1 MDVDFSSMLSRVQL
15 QPNKPETCPMA
26 KPGERCRHGW
36 HELESGAK
44 PCPLERYR
52 SERKRLAQ
60 ELALCGYGEARDEM
74 KDPIGPALFKSVDPK
89 RDAATLGAEGVK
101 ELRSVLERLDALRL
115 AALHKPDHADYR
127 RGQCNIALIGS
138 TGTAKTMLN
147 FALYFA
153 WLRRGL
159 SCHWLEQGELIRQA
173 KNLASG
179 IEGLPESAQ
188 SWLASIKRYK
198 ILFLSDLAAQ
208 KADKSTEAG
217 TSPLANLLL
226 SLLSS
231 FSGRVVFDSNL
242 GDDKLRM
249 HPDMGPR
256 IVSRLFADRGG
267 SPCEVL
273 TLWGADQ
280 RQHLL
285 RSEKR

>member
-15 QPNKPETCPMA
+15 QPDKPETCPMA
-26 KPGERCRHGW
+26 KAGERCRHGW

-52 SERKRLAQ
+52 SERKRLSQ
-60 ELALCGYGEARDEM
+60 ELALCGYGLERDEM
-74 KDPIGPALFKSVDPK
+74 SDPIGPALFKSIDPN
-89 RDAATLGAEGVK
+89 RDAATLGKEGVK
-101 ELRSVLERLDALRL
+101 ELKAVLVRLDYLRL
-115 AALHKPDHADYR
+115 AALRPPDHEDHF
-127 RGQCNIALIGS
+127 RGMCNIALIGD
-138 TGTAKTMLN
+138 TGTAKTMMG

-159 SCHWLEQGELIRQA
+159 SCHWIEQGELIRQA

-226 SLLSS
+226 TLLSS

-242 GDDKLRM
+242 DSDKLRA
-249 HPDMGPR
+249 HPDMGAR

-273 TLWGADQ
+273 TLSGADQ

>member
-1 MDVDFSSMLSRVQL
+1 METDFCGLLSRVQ
-15 QPNKPETCPMA
+15 QMPNAPETCPA
-26 KPGERCRHGW
+26 VKPGERCRNGW
-36 HELESGAK
+36 HELASGVR
-44 PCPLERYR
+44 PCPMERYR
-52 SERKRLAQ
+52 SERKRLVQ
-60 ELALCGYGEARDEM
+60 ELALCGYGPERDEM
-74 KDPIGPALFKSVDPK
+74 ADDVGRVLFKSVDPR
-89 RDAATLGAEGVK
+89 RDAATLGAAGVK
-101 ELRSVLERLDALRL
+101 ELRSVLLRVGEL
-115 AALHKPDHADYR
+115 KQEGAAGR
-127 RGQCNIALIGS
+127 CNIALIGS

-153 WLRRGL
+153 WLRLGM

-188 SWLASIKRYK
+188 SWLASIRRYK

-242 GDDKLRM
+242 DSDKLRA
-249 HPDMGPR
+249 HPDMGAR

-273 TLWGADQ
+273 TLSGADQ

>member
-1 MDVDFSSMLSRVQL
+1 M
-15 QPNKPETCPMA
+15 
-26 KPGERCRHGW
+26 
-36 HELESGAK
+36 
-44 PCPLERYR
+44 ERYR

-74 KDPIGPALFKSVDPK
+74 KDPVGPALFKSVDPK
-89 RDAATLGAEGVK
+89 RDAVTLGAEGVK
-101 ELRSVLERLDALRL
+101 ELRAVLERLDALRL
-115 AALHKPDHADYR
+115 AALHKPDHTDYR

-208 KADKSTEAG
+208 KADKSTEPG

-226 SLLSS
+226 SLLSG

-242 GDDKLRM
+242 DSDKLRA
-249 HPDMGPR
+249 HPDMGAR

-267 SPCEVL
+267 AACEVL
-273 TLWGADQ
+273 TLSGADQ

-285 RSEKR
+285 RSKAR

>member
-1 MDVDFSSMLSRVQL
+1 V
-15 QPNKPETCPMA
+15 
-26 KPGERCRHGW
+26 
-36 HELESGAK
+36 
-44 PCPLERYR
+44 
-52 SERKRLAQ
+52 Q
-60 ELALCGYGEARDEM
+60 ELALCGYGPERDEM
-74 KDPIGPALFKSVDPK
+74 ADDIGRSLFKSVDPK
-89 RDAATLGAEGVK
+89 RDAATLGTAGVK
-101 ELRSVLERLDALRL
+101 ELRSVLLRVGEL
-115 AALHKPDHADYR
+115 KQEGAAGR
-127 RGQCNIALIGS
+127 CNIALIGS

-153 WLRRGL
+153 WLRLGL

-188 SWLASIKRYK
+188 SWLASIRRYK

-208 KADKSTEAG
+208 KADKSSEPG

-231 FSGRVVFDSNL
+231 FAGRVVFDSNL
-242 GDDKLRM
+242 PDDKLRI
-249 HPDMGPR
+249 HPDIGPR

-267 SPCEVL
+267 FPCEVL

-280 RQHLL
+280 RQHLM

>member
-1 MDVDFSSMLSRVQL
+1 MDADFSGLLSRVQPL
-15 QPNKPETCPMA
+15 PDAQETCPA
-26 KPGERCRHGW
+26 VKPGERCRNGW
-36 HELESGAK
+36 HELDSGVR
-44 PCPLERYR
+44 PCPMERYR

-74 KDPIGPALFKSVDPK
+74 VEDIGTVLFRSVDPK
-89 RDAATLGAEGVK
+89 RDAATLGGEGVK
-101 ELRSVLERLDALRL
+101 ELRGVLRRVGELKQEG
-115 AALHKPDHADYR
+115 AAGR
-127 RGQCNIALIGS
+127 CNVALIGS

-153 WLRRGL
+153 WLRLGM

-179 IEGLPESAQ
+179 IDGLPESAQ

-208 KADKSTEAG
+208 KADKSTEPG

-242 GDDKLRM
+242 NDLDLRK
-249 HPDMGPR
+249 HPDIGVR

-285 RSEKR
+285 RSEK

>member
-1 MDVDFSSMLSRVQL
+1 MDADFHGLLSNVTTL
-15 QPNKPETCPMA
+15 PDSPETCPA
-26 KPGERCRHGW
+26 VKPGERCRHGW
-36 HELESGAK
+36 HELAVGVR
-44 PCPLERYR
+44 PCPMERYR

-74 KDPIGPALFKSVDPK
+74 KDPVGPALFRSVDPK

-101 ELRSVLERLDALRL
+101 ELRAVLERLDALRL

-208 KADKSTEAG
+208 KADKSTEPG

-226 SLLSS
+226 TLLSS

-242 GDDKLRM
+242 NDLDLRK
-249 HPDMGPR
+249 HPDIGVR

>member
-1 MDVDFSSMLSRVQL
+1 MDVDFSGILSRVKL
-15 QPNKPETCPMA
+15 QPDKPETCPMA

-36 HELESGAK
+36 HERDRGAS
-44 PCPLERYR
+44 PCPLGRYR
-52 SERKRLAQ
+52 SERVRLTN
-60 ELALCGYGEARDEM
+60 ELALCGYGPKETDE
-74 KDPIGPALFKSVDPK
+74 IGPWLFRRVDPK
-89 RDAATLGAEGVK
+89 RDAATLGPSGVADLRAVLKRWGEIRKASAEGPQHV
-101 ELRSVLERLDALRL
+101 
-115 AALHKPDHADYR
+115 
-127 RGQCNIALIGS
+127 ALIGG

-147 FALYFA
+147 LSLYFA
-153 WLRRGL
+153 WLHDGA
-159 SCHWLEQGELIRQA
+159 SCHWIEQGELIRHA

-188 SWLASIKRYK
+188 SWLSSIKRYK

-242 GDDKLRM
+242 DSDKLRA
-249 HPDMGPR
+249 HPDMGAR

-267 SPCEVL
+267 KPCEVL
-273 TLWGADQ
+273 KLSGADQ

>member
-1 MDVDFSSMLSRVQL
+1 MDADFHGLLSGVTTL
-15 QPNKPETCPMA
+15 PDSPETCPA
-26 KPGERCRHGW
+26 IKPGERCRNGW
-36 HELESGAK
+36 HELASWVR
-44 PCPLERYR
+44 PCPMERYR
-52 SERKRLAQ
+52 SERKRLVQ
-60 ELALCGYGEARDEM
+60 ELALCGYGPERDEM
-74 KDPIGPALFKSVDPK
+74 ADDIGRVLFKSVDPK
-89 RDAATLGAEGVK
+89 RDAATLGTAGVK
-101 ELRSVLERLDALRL
+101 ELRSVLLRVGEL
-115 AALHKPDHADYR
+115 KQEGAAGR
-127 RGQCNIALIGS
+127 CNIALIGS

-153 WLRRGL
+153 WLRLGM

-188 SWLASIKRYK
+188 SWLASIRRYK

-208 KADKSTEAG
+208 KADKSSEPG

-242 GDDKLRM
+242 NNLDLRK
-249 HPDMGPR
+249 HPDIGPR

-280 RQHLL
+280 RQHLM

>member
-1 MDVDFSSMLSRVQL
+1 MQL
-15 QPNKPETCPMA
+15 QPDRPETCPMA
-26 KPGERCRHGW
+26 KAGERCRHGW

-52 SERKRLAQ
+52 SERKRLSQ
-60 ELALCGYGEARDEM
+60 ELALCGYGLERDEM
-74 KDPIGPALFKSVDPK
+74 IDPIGPALFKSIDPN

-101 ELRSVLERLDALRL
+101 ELRAVLERLDALRL
-115 AALHKPDHADYR
+115 AALHKPDHKDYR
-127 RGQCNIALIGS
+127 KGQCNIALIGS

-188 SWLASIKRYK
+188 SWLSSIKRYK

-208 KADKSTEAG
+208 KADKSTEPG

-226 SLLSS
+226 TLLSS

-242 GDDKLRM
+242 KALDLRK
-249 HPDMGPR
+249 HPDIGVR

-267 SPCEVL
+267 SPCEVM

-285 RSEKR
+285 RSKKHNAS

>member
-1 MDVDFSSMLSRVQL
+1 MDVDFSSLLSRVQTL
-15 QPNKPETCPMA
+15 PDSPETCPA
-26 KPGERCRHGW
+26 VKPGERCRNGW
-36 HELESGAK
+36 HELASGVK
-44 PCPLERYR
+44 LCPMERYR

-60 ELALCGYGEARDEM
+60 ELALCGYSEARDEIR
-74 KDPIGPALFKSVDPK
+74 DDIGTVLFRSVDPK

-101 ELRSVLERLDALRL
+101 ELRGVLRRVGELKQEGAAGRCNVALL
-115 AALHKPDHADYR
+115 
-127 RGQCNIALIGS
+127 GS

-226 SLLSS
+226 TLLSS

-242 GDDKLRM
+242 NDLDLRK
-249 HPDMGPR
+249 HPDIGVR

-267 SPCEVL
+267 SPCEVM

-285 RSEKR
+285 RGKAR

>member
-1 MDVDFSSMLSRVQL
+1 MDVDFEALLSRVQL
-15 QPNKPETCPMA
+15 QPDKPETCPMA
-26 KPGERCRHGW
+26 KAGERCRHGW
-36 HELESGAK
+36 HELASGVK
-44 PCPLERYR
+44 PCPMERYR

-60 ELALCGYGEARDEM
+60 ELALCGYGQERDEI
-74 KDPIGPALFKSVDPK
+74 KDPVGTALFKSVDPK

-101 ELRSVLERLDALRL
+101 ELRSVLDKLAALQL
-115 AALHKPDHADYR
+115 AALHKPDHTDYR

-226 SLLSS
+226 TLLSS

-242 GDDKLRM
+242 GADDLRK
-249 HPDMGPR
+249 HPDMGAR

-273 TLWGADQ
+273 TLSGADQ

-285 RSEKR
+285 RSKAR